1 MKTLILAASLAMS
14 GALSMGLSGC
24 AVTSGQSTVGDYVD
38 DSTITTQVKAK
49 FAEDPQVSAM
59 RIKVETLKGEV
70 ELSGFATSEAE
81 KERAAEI
88 ARGVKNVKLVR
99 NNIVVKAPG
108 G

>member
-1 MKTLILAASLAMS
+1 
-14 GALSMGLSGC
+14 
-24 AVTSGQSTVGDYVD
+24 VD
-38 DSTITTQVKAK
+38 DATITTQVKAK

-70 ELSGFATSEAE
+70 ELSGFATSDAE
-81 KERAAEI
+81 KQRAAEI
-88 ARGVKNVKLVR
+88 ARGVAHVKMVR